1 MAVVP
6 RWRKRSA
13 KSLTLLDTYIGTLA
27 ARVGVMLRRALL
39 FLALAA
45 CSAAPAVDAPSSD
58 DEAAIAAAHPGWLS
72 GAKKHRA
79 EALTS
84 LFENSTIALQYDY
97 IEALG
102 DGRGYT
108 AGRAGFTSA
117 TGDMLDVVR
126 AYTRAVPGNALAHY
140 LPRLEVLARTED
152 GSIVGLEGLP
162 AAWAAAAT
170 DAHFRATQDRVVDTT
185 YFVPAM
191 GHADAV
197 GATLPLTRAVLY
209 DTIIQHGDGSDPD
222 GLGALLTATRARVH
236 GTPKTGVDERV
247 WLDAFLTI
255 RRADLAHAS
264 DPSTRDV
271 WAESVGRVDVLRE
284 IARAGNY
291 ALEGPLHVASKD
303 WNATV
308 P

>member
-1 MAVVP
+1 
-6 RWRKRSA
+6 
-13 KSLTLLDTYIGTLA
+13 
-27 ARVGVMLRRALL
+27 MLRRALL
-39 FLALAA
+39 LLTLAA
-45 CSAAPAVDAPSSD
+45 CGAAPADAPPSD
-58 DEAAIAAAHPGWLS
+58 DEAATVAAAHPGWLS

-84 LFENSTIALQYDY
+84 LFENGTIALQYDY
-97 IEALG
+97 VEALG

-126 AYTRAVPGNALAHY
+126 RYTKAAPGNALARY
-140 LPRLEVLARTED
+140 LPRLEVLAKNED
-152 GSIVGLEGLP
+152 GSIAGLDGLP
-162 AAWAAAAT
+162 AAWAEASK
-170 DAHFRATQDRVVDTT
+170 DAQFRATQDKVVDAT

-197 GATLPLTRAVLY
+197 GATLPLSRAVLY
-209 DTIIQHGDGSDPD
+209 DTIIQHGDGTDPD
-222 GLGALLTATRARVH
+222 GLGALLTATRAKVH
-236 GTPKTGVDERV
+236 GTPKTGVDEKA
-247 WLDAFLTI
+247 WLLAFLTV

-284 IARAGNY
+284 IANAGNY
-291 ALEGPLHVASKD
+291 GLEGPLHVDSKD
-303 WNATV
+303 WKAEV